1 MKLFLDTNVLLD
13 VLMDSRP
20 SHLESAMILGLGE
33 KGAAQIVITT
43 QSIVDAAYVFTQK
56 EKNSLDIF
64 RKAIRFLLSIA
75 TVAAIDENCTKAA
88 LHSNIGDFEDA
99 AQIDCAA
106 NAECDFLIS
115 SDKKWKAY
123 TALPVY
129 TPKELCDLVF
139 ED

>member
-1 MKLFLDTNVLLD
+1 M
-13 VLMDSRP
+13 
-20 SHLESAMILGLGE
+20 GE

-56 EKNSLDIF
+56 EKSSLDIF

-88 LHSNIGDFEDA
+88 LHSNIRDFEDA